1 MLFRSASVVPDKW
14 RWILVINPVAVMLEG
29 FRTALTGGAFN
40 WPQIALAAAITLGVL
55 ILSLYIFRRA
65 EDNFADVI

>member
-1 MLFRSASVVPDKW
+1 M
-14 RWILVINPVAVMLEG
+14 INPVAVMLEG